1 MDRLRKVIEV
11 AKMYYQLD
19 YSQHEIA
26 KRFNI
31 SRPTVSRLLQQAKS
45 EGIVQITIKDPDEEN
60 KVKAEALK
68 DAFGLSHVIVT
79 SIPQFEHSIAL
90 KYLGEATADYLHQ
103 LIKDHDTIAM
113 TWGTTLYSVAKNLRQ
128 KHVVGV
134 KVVQLNGGVS
144 HSETN
149 TYASEILHLFG
160 KAYNTSP
167 YFLPLPAVV
176 DHVMVKQTIESDRH
190 ISKVL
195 DLGREANVAVFT
207 VGAPGPDS
215 LLVRTKYFT
224 DEDLEIINAHAVGDI
239 CSRYINFHGQIC
251 SPALDRRTIGISLDE
266 LKKKQHSIL
275 IAGGPKK
282 VEAIYGALQ
291 GKYANTL
298 ITDNFTSELLLERHR
313 LLEVEA

>member
-103 LIKDHDTIAM
+103 LI
-113 TWGTTLYSVAKNLRQ
+113 S
-128 KHVVGV
+128 
-134 KVVQLNGGVS
+134 
-144 HSETN
+144 
-149 TYASEILHLFG
+149 
-160 KAYNTSP
+160 
-167 YFLPLPAVV
+167 
-176 DHVMVKQTIESDRH
+176 
-190 ISKVL
+190 
-195 DLGREANVAVFT
+195 
-207 VGAPGPDS
+207 
-215 LLVRTKYFT
+215 
-224 DEDLEIINAHAVGDI
+224 
-239 CSRYINFHGQIC
+239 CS
-251 SPALDRRTIGISLDE
+251 
-266 LKKKQHSIL
+266 
-275 IAGGPKK
+275 
-282 VEAIYGALQ
+282 
-291 GKYANTL
+291 
-298 ITDNFTSELLLERHR
+298 
-313 LLEVEA
+313 